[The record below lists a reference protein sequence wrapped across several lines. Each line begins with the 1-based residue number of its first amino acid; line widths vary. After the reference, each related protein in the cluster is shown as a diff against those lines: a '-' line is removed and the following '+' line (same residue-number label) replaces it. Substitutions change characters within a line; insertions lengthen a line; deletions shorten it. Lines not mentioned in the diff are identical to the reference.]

1 MAMALGWE
9 EFQANKKTMRGEDT
23 DGKKLV
29 GDGVLKT
36 KTAGEG
42 REFLLR
48 VEQVTWAC
56 SFESAAEYCWQVASP
71 TCSGQV
77 ARW

>member
-1 MAMALGWE
+1 MQLRSGIRPTLVSTALNPLPMAMALGWKKS
-9 EFQANKKTMRGEDT
+9 QANKQQGEDT

-42 REFLLR
+42 RSFVR
-48 VEQVTWAC
+48 VEQVT
-56 SFESAAEYCWQVASP
+56 
-71 TCSGQV
+71 
-77 ARW
+77 

>member
-1 MAMALGWE
+1 
-9 EFQANKKTMRGEDT
+9 MRGEDT

-48 VEQVTWAC
+48 VEQVT
-56 SFESAAEYCWQVASP
+56 
-71 TCSGQV
+71 
-77 ARW
+77 